1 MKKYIESYHM
11 FFPDR
16 IFSILLYM
24 VYPLVVWG
32 LLFIESIFID
42 NGYSY
47 IIVLTAP
54 VIVFCIE
61 CMADF
66 FVFAGY
72 AKKDN
77 GRNEYLKT
85 SVKYMHVL
93 KRALISDI
101 VRRIASTF
109 LIMLPV
115 SAVLKVPFNISIFA
129 LVSVNFF
136 IIVAL
141 CILRFFDFFTA
152 YYFITSIISIL
163 YVIFC
168 MLVFMNNIFTWAII
182 AMIVLSI
189 FLILFHTNI
198 LFKVMKEEY
207 YD

>member
-16 IFSILLYM
+16 IFGILLYL
-24 VYPLVVWG
+24 VYPLVVWA

-47 IIVLTAP
+47 IIILTAP

-85 SVKYMHVL
+85 SVKYIQVL

-101 VRRIASTF
+101 ARRIASTL

-152 YYFITSIISIL
+152 YYFITGIISIL

-168 MLVFMNNIFTWAII
+168 IFVFIKNVFILASIVI
-182 AMIVLSI
+182 VVLSI
-189 FLILFHTNI
+189 FLILFHISI